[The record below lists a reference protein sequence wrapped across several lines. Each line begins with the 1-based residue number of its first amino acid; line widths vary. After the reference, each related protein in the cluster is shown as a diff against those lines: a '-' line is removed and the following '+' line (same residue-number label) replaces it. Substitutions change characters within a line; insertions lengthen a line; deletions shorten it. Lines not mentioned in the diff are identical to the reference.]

1 MTTLARQLHAPLH
14 ETIHRM
20 KLAPIARGS
29 LLAVAAA
36 VLFGVSTP
44 IITYLGRG
52 VGAFVTATLLYGG
65 ATIGAGL
72 PMKNAAP
79 VIRRPQLVR
88 LGIVAVL
95 GAVLA
100 PASLAWG
107 LQHTGALSASLLL
120 NLEAVFTV
128 FLARAIYR
136 EAIGNRVA
144 VAVGLMAAGGALL
157 AFRTSTAGA
166 ASTLG
171 IAAILAAGL
180 GWALDNTLTRP
191 LADFDPRAVVF
202 GKALL
207 GAALSGAIAWAL
219 GERWPS
225 LVNGLGLLAC
235 GAAGYGVSLRLYLGA
250 QRVLGAAR
258 TGSLFAVAPFVGA
271 TLAFALGDRENALL
285 VGFASLLFGIAVYLH
300 VTEAHTHRHQHEVLE
315 HEHAHRHDDADHD
328 HAHDPPVH
336 GEHSHG
342 HRHEPVEHEHE
353 HGADLHHRHGHD

>member
-1 MTTLARQLHAPLH
+1 
-14 ETIHRM
+14 M

-29 LLAVAAA
+29 LLGVAAA
-36 VLFGVSTP
+36 VLFGMSTP
-44 IITYLGRG
+44 LITHLGRG

-72 PMKNAAP
+72 PMRNAAP
-79 VIRRPQLVR
+79 VIRRPQLLR
-88 LGIVAVL
+88 LAIVAVF

-136 EAIGNRVA
+136 EAIGSRVA
-144 VAVGLMAAGGALL
+144 LAVGLMVAGGALL

-171 IAAILAAGL
+171 MAAILAASFA
-180 GWALDNTLTRP
+180 WALDNTLTRP
-191 LADFDPRAVVF
+191 LADFDPRTVVF

-207 GAALSGAIAWAL
+207 GAGLSGAIALAL

-225 LVNGLGLLAC
+225 LDNGLGLLAC

-250 QRVLGAAR
+250 QRILGAAR

-271 TLAFALGDRENALL
+271 ALAFALGDRENVLL
-285 VGFASLLFGIAVYLH
+285 VAFASVLFGIAVYLH
-300 VTEAHTHRHQHEVLE
+300 VTEAHAHRHRHEGLD
-315 HEHAHRHDDADHD
+315 HEHAHRHDDAH
-328 HAHDPPVH
+328 HAHSHDPPVH
-336 GEHSHG
+336 GEHSHP
-342 HRHEPVEHEHE
+342 HRHEPIEHEHE
-353 HGADLHHRHGHD
+353 HGSDLHHRHSHD